1 MQHDTLSLQAVS
13 ASPNDL
19 SNTLI
24 EWVTEGN
31 VSDST
36 SLEECEWPDALG
48 SVNDLVWNHKIARL
62 DMLLQASHSRESNDG
77 SHADRPQSS
86 NVGSSRHLVGSNLM
100 VKAVT
105 AQEGDSDIL
114 AVSRALVV
122 EDSDRSG
129 GLAPGS
135 RDIQGRN
142 LRETREFPESG
153 TTDDGDPDGLYIRGK
168 KVR

>member
-1 MQHDTLSLQAVS
+1 
-13 ASPNDL
+13 
-19 SNTLI
+19 
-24 EWVTEGN
+24 
-31 VSDST
+31 
-36 SLEECEWPDALG
+36 
-48 SVNDLVWNHKIARL
+48 
-62 DMLLQASHSRESNDG
+62 
-77 SHADRPQSS
+77 
-86 NVGSSRHLVGSNLM
+86 M

-114 AVSRALVV
+114 AVSRALVM

-168 KVR
+168 KVRLS